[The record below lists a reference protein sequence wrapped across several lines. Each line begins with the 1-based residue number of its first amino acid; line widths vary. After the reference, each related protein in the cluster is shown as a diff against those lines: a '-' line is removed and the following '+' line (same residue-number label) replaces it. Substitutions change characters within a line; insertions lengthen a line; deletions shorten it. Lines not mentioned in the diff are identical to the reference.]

1 MLGGYKYDHK
11 NRTDKKLHKDMICW
25 QISDFEIDEE
35 KIADTVA
42 IQALGEIQEILKRD
56 ELDDFEMVEEIV
68 LIFSKYGIDF
78 GSCHDFG

>member
-1 MLGGYKYDHK
+1 MTIKTELVKSYI
-11 NRTDKKLHKDMICW
+11 KDMICW
-25 QISDFEIDEE
+25 QISDFEIDEQ

-56 ELDDFEMVEEIV
+56 ELDDFGMIEEIV
-68 LIFSKYGIDF
+68 LIFSKYEIDF

>member
-1 MLGGYKYDHK
+1 MTIKTELVKSYI
-11 NRTDKKLHKDMICW
+11 KDMICC

-35 KIADTVA
+35 KIADTMA

-68 LIFSKYGIDF
+68 LIFCKYEIDF